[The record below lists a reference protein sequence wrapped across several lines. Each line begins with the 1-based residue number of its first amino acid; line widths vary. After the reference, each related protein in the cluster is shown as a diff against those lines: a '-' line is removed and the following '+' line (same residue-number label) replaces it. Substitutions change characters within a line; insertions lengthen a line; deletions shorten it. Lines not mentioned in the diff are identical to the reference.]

1 MPAARAN
8 KPTATTPQTVTA
20 EPTKRFFVQM
30 LVRDIEL
37 VPAIVDLV
45 DNSVDG
51 AHQSHSV
58 PSNGASRDGKPL
70 EGFWVSIDLDA
81 EKFIIED
88 NCGGIPIE
96 HAIDYAFRFGRPDTV
111 EPVQG
116 EVGQFGVGMKRA
128 LFKLGRWFSVGSTT
142 RDGQFSV
149 DVDVEDWL
157 DQKGKWRF
165 PIVIAGGRARR
176 RNVGTKIAVKR
187 LFPSVAGEF
196 AEDRFVQRLRD
207 QIEFRHSTALEEGL
221 VVKLNAQPLSGRAPT
236 LLLGEHLRPRVLHE
250 TLEANGDKVE
260 MDLFA
265 GFVDLKDEDA
275 DTDDPDE
282 FQGGNLAGWY
292 LVCNGRMLL
301 FADRTR
307 LTGWGQEVADYHP
320 QYRRFRGYVFL
331 NGNSAAMPWNTAKTT
346 VDEDNA
352 VWRQVRIRIVE
363 ALRDA
368 RTVMNR
374 IKSEVQDN
382 DPSARPVT
390 AALDVSAPTRLAEL
404 PGSEAIDVPPKP
416 PKQPSSTTGITYTV
430 ATEDFDRVVKVLG
443 VGGKAEVG
451 RRTFY
456 YYVEREVDD

>member
-1 MPAARAN
+1 VTTARAT
-8 KPTATTPQTVTA
+8 KTTAPQTVTA

-51 AHQSHSV
+51 ARQSLGATA
-58 PSNGASRDGKPL
+58 NGTASAGKAL
-70 EGFWVSIDLDA
+70 KDFWVSIDVDA

-88 NCGGIPIE
+88 NCGGIPVK
-96 HAIDYAFRFGRPDTV
+96 HAVDYAFRFGRPDTV
-111 EPVQG
+111 EPVEG

-128 LFKLGRWFSVGSTT
+128 LFKLGQWFSVASTT
-142 RDGQFSV
+142 RDSQFTV
-149 DVDVEDWL
+149 DVNVKKWL
-157 DQKGKWRF
+157 DEKGKWRF
-165 PIVIAGGRARR
+165 PIVIAGARTQR
-176 RNVGTKIAVKR
+176 RKVGTKIAVKQ
-187 LFPSVAGEF
+187 LFLSVAGEF

-221 VVKLNAQPLSGRAPT
+221 VVRLNAQPLSGRTPT
-236 LLLGEHLRPRVLHE
+236 LLLGDDVKPRVLHE
-250 TLEANGDKVE
+250 TLEANGDEVE

-292 LVCNGRMLL
+292 LVCNGRLLL

-331 NGNSAAMPWNTAKTT
+331 KGNSAAMPWNTAKTT

-363 ALRDA
+363 ALRDG

-390 AALDVSAPTRLAEL
+390 AALDASVPTKLAQL
-404 PGSEAIDVPPKP
+404 PETATIDVPPKP
-416 PKQPSSTTGITYTV
+416 PKQASSTTRITYTV
-430 ATEDFDRVVKVLG
+430 ATEDFDHVVKALG
-443 VGGKAEVG
+443 TGGKAEVG

-456 YYVEREVDD
+456 YYFEREVDD